1 MHYPNPP
8 AAEML
13 SVHVTGAKRLAQF
26 LESAS
31 REENKALET
40 AIKVRGFKLMRTL
53 QREIRQGAPGGVP
66 FAPLSLMARKRG
78 KGARRKPLRA
88 LALGVRYHW
97 TKEPFTVRVGWA
109 GKDARQRARVSK
121 SWKRLASIHQ
131 EGFTRTPTEKARRYF
146 ARYGGSLSKRSKFRK
161 VFFLRRETEHFHT
174 PARPIMDPFWRRYE
188 GEAWQAIRRDYRRKL
203 RGERI

>member
-1 MHYPNPP
+1 
-8 AAEML
+8 ML
-13 SVHVTGAKRLAQF
+13 SVHVTGAKRLARF

-40 AIKVRGFKLMRTL
+40 AMRVRGFKLMRTL

-78 KGARRKPLRA
+78 KGGRRKPLRD
-88 LALGVRYHW
+88 LALGVKYHW
-97 TKEPFTVRVGWA
+97 TKEPFTVRVGWT
-109 GKDARQRARVSK
+109 GPDRRGIRGDARQKDRVSK
-121 SWKRLASIHQ
+121 SWKWLASIHQ
-131 EGFTRTPTEKARRYF
+131 EGFTRTPTKKARRYF

-161 VFFLRRETEHFHT
+161 VFFLRRETEQFHT